1 MMFLFG
7 ALVGLLVGLA
17 IAYGKQALGLYH
29 KRDAISAASDLAD
42 ALGYK
47 V

>member
-7 ALVGLLVGLA
+7 ALVGLLLGLA
-17 IAYGKQALGLYH
+17 IAYGKQALGLYK
-29 KRDAISAASDLAD
+29 KRDTISAGLDLAES
-42 ALGYK
+42 LGYK

>member
-17 IAYGKQALGLYH
+17 IAYGKQALGLYQ
-29 KRDAISAASDLAD
+29 KRDVISAASDFAS